1 MKSSSHSWVF
11 KFLRFPLQASAT
23 NDISEPFPWLYYIVK
38 LVELCSASECFY
50 AIQLFFTKVSLFSK
64 SVCLNSAKCLSRHIY
79 SPLTNKCH
87 ILSFGSSGLNCEFIR
102 RECGFSTNSKISL
115 VSSGNELI
123 LIMKISATNFCRFRY
138 FTDFDIKIVLFG
150 HNGLNQ

>member
-1 MKSSSHSWVF
+1 MKSSSQSWVF

-23 NDISEPFPWLYYIVK
+23 NVISEPFPWLYCIVK
-38 LVELCSASECFY
+38 LVELCSTSESFY
-50 AIQLFFTKVSLFSK
+50 AIQFFSESK
-64 SVCLNSAKCLSRHIY
+64 FIFNICLNPAKCLSRHIY

-102 RECGFSTNSKISL
+102 RECCFSINSKISL

-138 FTDFDIKIVLFG
+138 FADFDIQIVLFG
-150 HNGLNQ
+150 HNDLNQ